1 MRKFFLLVCILLV
14 AVLAVAQTA
23 YYGYANTETRWG
35 LQPGGV
41 VMSPPPPYP
50 VLMTTPS
57 IALDNGMMRPAVPV
71 VIMMSPAPVSTAT
84 SAAAPRMLSLGA
96 ATFSTAY
103 DLSGRHDDLAKIATE
118 LKQNRAMHS
127 ARTYTNADIANL
139 KPPKPLKH

>member
-1 MRKFFLLVCILLV
+1 MRKVFLLVCILLI
-14 AVLAVAQTA
+14 AGLAAAQTA

-41 VMSPPPPYP
+41 VMSPPSPYP

-57 IALDNGMMRPAVPV
+57 IALDNGMTPPAMPV
-71 VIMMSPAPVSTAT
+71 VIMMSPAP
-84 SAAAPRMLSLGA
+84 AAAATPATVPRTLSLGA

-118 LKQNRAMHS
+118 LKQSRTMHA

-139 KPPKPLKH
+139 KPPKALSH